1 MSWIVEAPNNNPSV
15 FVLIS
20 STVFQIDGSCA
31 SSLQGSHVIARLA
44 VRDDVGICRGVE
56 AVGDVVEAVVEQVAV
71 LVERHRRRLV
81 SDMRVI
87 QAVID

>member
-31 SSLQGSHVIARLA
+31 LSAA
-44 VRDDVGICRGVE
+44 APVGRY
-56 AVGDVVEAVVEQVAV
+56 AA
-71 LVERHRRRLV
+71 
-81 SDMRVI
+81 
-87 QAVID
+87 